1 MSIINSSGVLLSYR
15 EPKCL
20 KDAVILLQNL
30 SGFTFPRTEND
41 WADTPKLSVD
51 IRRNFV
57 VVDILKEARFD
68 ELKLLSVNLYFI
80 VVYSCLLGAY
90 IF

>member
-1 MSIINSSGVLLSYR
+1 M
-15 EPKCL
+15 
-20 KDAVILLQNL
+20 ILLQNS

-57 VVDILKEARFD
+57 VVDILKEARKPRFD
-68 ELKLLSVNLYFI
+68 ELKLLSVRLYFI

-90 IF
+90 FSLIL

>member
-1 MSIINSSGVLLSYR
+1 M
-15 EPKCL
+15 
-20 KDAVILLQNL
+20 ILLQNL

-80 VVYSCLLGAY
+80 VVYSCLLVAY
-90 IF
+90 MF